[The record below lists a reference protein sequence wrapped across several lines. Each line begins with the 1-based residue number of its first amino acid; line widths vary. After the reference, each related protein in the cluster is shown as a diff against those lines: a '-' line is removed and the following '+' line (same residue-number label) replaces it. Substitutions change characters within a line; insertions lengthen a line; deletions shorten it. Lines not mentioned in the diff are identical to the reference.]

1 MALVELNLAKDENSN
16 KKGFYRYTSS
26 KTKNKENAVLMGQRI

>member
-26 KTKNKENAVLMGQRI
+26 KTKKKENAVLMGQRI